1 MEKIRIK
8 TAASFQLNAWKNDKI
23 QFIVLED
30 LLKAMQVEYV
40 EDVIEFIK
48 KDMHWFTSIKQLD
61 IPEVGT
67 RDAIQITH
75 ALGLIYWLPTS
86 VVEFIPKHEV
96 YNALAVH
103 LELFL
108 EFFQF
113 KLAEFGRLHDK
124 IVGAY
129 AEMEKANQYIISQ
142 QTELIDKIKSD
153 FNLL

>member
-8 TAASFQLNAWKNDKI
+8 TASTFQLDAWKNDKI

-40 EDVIEFIK
+40 EDVIEYIK
-48 KDMHWFTSIKQLD
+48 KDMHWFTSVKQLD
-61 IPEVGT
+61 IPEVGA

-86 VVEFIPKHEV
+86 VVEFISKHEV
-96 YNALAVH
+96 YNTLAIH
-103 LELFL
+103 LELHL
-108 EFFQF
+108 EFFQW
-113 KLAEFGRLHDK
+113 KLDEIEKYSEK
-124 IVGAY
+124 IESAY
-129 AEMEKANQYIISQ
+129 DDMLKANDVIITNQ
-142 QTELIDKIKSD
+142 ALMIAELKKN

>member
-8 TAASFQLNAWKNDKI
+8 TASTFQLDAWKNDKI
-23 QFIVLED
+23 QFIVMED

-40 EDVIEFIK
+40 EDVIEYIK
-48 KDMHWFTSIKQLD
+48 KDMHWYTSVKQLD

-75 ALGLIYWLPTS
+75 ALGLIYWLPAS

-96 YNALAVH
+96 YNALAIH
-103 LELFL
+103 LELYL

-113 KLAEFGRLHDK
+113 KLAEFEKIHDK

-129 AEMEKANQYIISQ
+129 AKMEEVNQYIIDQ
-142 QTELIDKIKSD
+142 QTELIDKLKSD